1 MNRRSSLF
9 NPSTNLVS
17 DLENKTLL
25 KSIIVTKQIQNA
37 IKTYSVDDIDS
48 SAVSIVGPYGSG
60 KSTTTLFLYH
70 YLCGTLPKDLQASI
84 NKAGIKKYQ
93 NTYKAKE
100 INVLVGKK
108 DSLQKTLLKHFSIKS
123 DLQSLLLPFLMGST
137 FLY

>member
-1 MNRRSSLF
+1 MNRRSSSF

-93 NTYKAKE
+93 NT
-100 INVLVGKK
+100 
-108 DSLQKTLLKHFSIKS
+108 
-123 DLQSLLLPFLMGST
+123 QS
-137 FLY
+137 

>member
-1 MNRRSSLF
+1 M
-9 NPSTNLVS
+9 
-17 DLENKTLL
+17 LL
-25 KSIIVTKQIQNA
+25 KFTCD
-37 IKTYSVDDIDS
+37 YIDS

-100 INVLVGKK
+100 INVLVGK
-108 DSLQKTLLKHFSIKS
+108 DSLQKTLLKHFSIR
-123 DLQSLLLPFLMGST
+123 QI
-137 FLY
+137 